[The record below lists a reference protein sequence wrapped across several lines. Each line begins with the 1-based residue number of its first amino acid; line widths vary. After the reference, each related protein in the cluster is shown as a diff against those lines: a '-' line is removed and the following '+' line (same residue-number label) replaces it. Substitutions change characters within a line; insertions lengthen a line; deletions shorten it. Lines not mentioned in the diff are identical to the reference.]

1 MSKVIYHEAFAKTII
16 LNRKF
21 TVLKKMDRTSFISS
35 YNSRKQS
42 SRRQS
47 WQLSYNWK
55 MEWEINL
62 IKLNGKLNTRSLRV
76 WLSFWSLY
84 VGLKKLRIEDRRL
97 KPESATVVVH
107 KKAAFKN
114 IAKLTG
120 NHLFQGLFFNI
131 VADVRTPLVAASGE
145 LHANLTDT
153 SFKSS
158 LTGCSKKARNWLWRN
173 ILHLS

>member
-62 IKLNGKLNTRSLRV
+62 IKLNEKLNTRSLRV

-120 NHLFQGLFFNI
+120 NHLCQGLFLNKVLYKNFFNR
-131 VADVRTPLVAASGE
+131 VFFNLRQVFLCEFAKFLRTPILKVQ
-145 LHANLTDT
+145 LCKL
-153 SFKSS
+153 
-158 LTGCSKKARNWLWRN
+158 KKHW
-173 ILHLS
+173 

>member
-120 NHLFQGLFFNI
+120 NHLCQGLFFTKVLYKNFFNR
-131 VADVRTPLVAASGE
+131 VFFNLAQVFLCEFAKFLRTPVLKVQ
-145 LHANLTDT
+145 LCKL
-153 SFKSS
+153 
-158 LTGCSKKARNWLWRN
+158 KKHW
-173 ILHLS
+173 